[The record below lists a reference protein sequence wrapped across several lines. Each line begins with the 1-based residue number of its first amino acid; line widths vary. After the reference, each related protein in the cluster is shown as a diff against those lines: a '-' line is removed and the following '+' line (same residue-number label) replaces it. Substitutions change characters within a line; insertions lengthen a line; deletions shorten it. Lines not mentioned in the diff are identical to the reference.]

1 MVADKLTMFQWK
13 ATHPNILAVQVRHGF
28 KKIKKITHSW
38 VGREGDRSSWVGCE
52 YDKNTLYVILKELTQ
67 ILKGSYAAFQ

>member
-1 MVADKLTMFQWK
+1 MEGYTS
-13 ATHPNILAVQVRHGF
+13 NIWAVQVRHGLE
-28 KKIKKITHSW
+28 KKTPQSW

-67 ILKGSYAAFQ
+67 ILKGSYACLSGG

>member
-1 MVADKLTMFQWK
+1 MESYTS
-13 ATHPNILAVQVRHGF
+13 NIQAAQVRHGLR
-28 KKIKKITHSW
+28 KVRNKINKPQSW